1 MISTIKNLNNNNNN
15 NNNDNSKNNNN
26 DNNNNNNS
34 NESKNSNSS
43 LILKPTPDLALLFN
57 PLINSTIPSLR
68 KTVIQKLCSKYYD
81 IDELQQVKIPNKEK
95 FDFRSY

>member
-1 MISTIKNLNNNNNN
+1 MISTIKNLNNNN

-57 PLINSTIPSLR
+57 QFNNPIPEKNSDPEI
-68 KTVIQKLCSKYYD
+68 V
-81 IDELQQVKIPNKEK
+81 
-95 FDFRSY
+95 